1 MEPAMYDK
9 LISRRRFLGTT
20 ALSTGAL
27 TAGVALVGRVRPASA
42 APADRFGGFSVGM
55 QTYTLRGYPWEK
67 ALGIIKDL
75 GLVNVEAFE
84 AHYSVKSSPEQ
95 IKANTAKLQSMG
107 LKLLGHGVNR
117 FTKDHEANRK
127 IFEFARA
134 AGVRNISAD
143 PTEDAF
149 DSLDKLVAEFE
160 VRIAIHNHGPGARYD
175 KIADT
180 LKAIKGHHTSIG
192 ACADLGHYIR
202 SAEDPVRA
210 IHLFQGR
217 LYGVHLKDFAEQ
229 KAKAEG
235 VILGRGHLDV
245 EGTFRA
251 LRKIEFPADGS
262 LSLEY
267 EEKPQD
273 PLEDVRKCLAAAAE
287 GAMKAKG

>member
-1 MEPAMYDK
+1 MSANRV
-9 LISRRRFLGTT
+9 SRRYFLGRT
-20 ALSTGAL
+20 ALSTGVLASGAAL
-27 TAGVALVGRVRPASA
+27 LGRTKPARSCP
-42 APADRFGGFSVGM
+42 PADRFGGFSVGI
-55 QTYTLRGYPWEK
+55 QSYTLRGYSWDQ
-67 ALGIIKDL
+67 ALSLIKDL
-75 GLVNVEAFE
+75 GLVNVEAFD
-84 AHYSVKSSPEQ
+84 AHYSIKSSPDQ

-107 LKLLGHGVNR
+107 LKLLAHGVNG

-134 AGVRNISAD
+134 AGIRNVSAD
-143 PTEDAF
+143 PTEDSF
-149 DSLDKLVAEFE
+149 DSLDKLVAEYDI
-160 VRIAIHNHGPGARYD
+160 RIAIHNHGPGARYD

-210 IHLFQGR
+210 INLFQGR
-217 LYGVHLKDFAEQ
+217 LYGVHLKDFAEP

-235 VILGRGHLDV
+235 VILGRGQLDV

-251 LRKIEFPADGS
+251 LRKVDFPADGA

-267 EEKPQD
+267 EEKPKD
-273 PLEDVRKCLAAAAE
+273 PLDDVRQCLAAAAE